1 MKPVLCLKAAGS
13 GDPKCTWKGLPTLKT
28 PDTRGIRQ
36 SLMDTSK
43 LSSVAIH
50 RPVFLQKYVS
60 SEISI

>member
-13 GDPKCTWKGLPTLKT
+13 GDPRCTWKGLPTLKT
-28 PDTRGIRQ
+28 PDTRGIRR

-43 LSSVAIH
+43 LSSITIH
-50 RPVFLQKYVS
+50 GLVFLQKYVS

>member
-1 MKPVLCLKAAGS
+1 MKPVLRLKAAGS
-13 GDPKCTWKGLPTLKT
+13 GDPRCTWKGPPTLKT
-28 PDTRGIRQ
+28 PDTRGIRR

-43 LSSVAIH
+43 LSSITIH